1 MLHLTYAFPHS
12 TKEIHSPHCITRN
25 LYNYLN
31 SRTDVKYYQWDHRG
45 VADIKPNDVFI
56 GHPHY
61 EPSTIV
67 QRTFAEKKCKF
78 MATIHPLHTAI
89 PEHNMPFDH
98 LARKADKI
106 FSICGPYWYDTIDQT
121 GFSHWKP
128 KITRLD
134 MAVDP
139 LTWKYQ
145 KHKFN
150 NPGERGVVYIGSSM
164 PMKNL
169 EYLYQIVKHAP
180 DIKFRW
186 YGGSGDHPLNSLPNM
201 KVIGW
206 CDFSNQQI
214 LDELYSFADIFINVS
229 NSDANPTTLLE
240 FGLAG
245 GLIPI
250 CTQTS
255 GYWNDESFINVPLH
269 DHHLAITTIKEWL
282 NKPSVELSKFSQKNR
297 SICETKYTWERFC
310 QIIWKEIKDY
320 L

>member
-78 MATIHPLHTAI
+78 MATIHPLHTAL
-89 PEHNMPFDH
+89 PQHNMPFDH

-128 KITRLD
+128 KIVRLD
-134 MAVDP
+134 MAIDRSHFPFVRER
-139 LTWKYQ
+139 
-145 KHKFN
+145 FN
-150 NPGERGVVYIGSSM
+150 KIGERKLLYIGSTM
-164 PMKNL
+164 PMKNVGFL
-169 EYLYQIVKHAP
+169 AEIMQQMP
-180 DIKFRW
+180 DVRLHW
-186 YGGSGDHPLNSLPNM
+186 YGGDGAHPLAKLPN
-201 KVIGW
+201 VDVTGW
-206 CDFSNQQI
+206 THLTPNVAKMITKECDF
-214 LDELYSFADIFINVS
+214 FVNVS
-229 NSDANPTTLLE
+229 TSDANPTTLLE
-240 FGLAG
+240 TMAWGV
-245 GLIPI
+245 IPA
-250 CTQTS
+250 CTKES
-255 GYWNDESFINVPLH
+255 GYWKDPLFTE
-269 DHHLAITTIKEWL
+269 LYL
-282 NKPSVELSKFSQKNR
+282 NNMSATVKALRGLLEAPEAELMQRVARANAE
-297 SICETKYTWERFC
+297 IETKYTWDRFC
-310 QIIWKEIKDY
+310 KTVWDELEPHI
-320 L
+320 